1 LPALRERQDIERIIH
16 KLHRRHRSSPQTLCT
31 ELLAQLMRYDWP
43 GNLRELDNLMQV
55 ACLMAEGEVVLEIN
69 HLPDYLAQKLMDLA
83 FEPQTLTDVVDTETT
98 AYPHELA
105 ESSSATIDSLHG
117 TINQNVL
124 QAYHACEGNVSQC
137 AKRLGISR
145 NALYRKLKQLGIKD

>member
-1 LPALRERQDIERIIH
+1 MRLPALRERQDIERIIH
-16 KLHRRHRSSPQTLCT
+16 KLHRRHRSGPQTLCA

-83 FEPQTLTDVVDTETT
+83 FEPHTLTEVVEAETT
-98 AYPHELA
+98 AHPHELA
-105 ESSSATIDSLHG
+105 ESSSATS
-117 TINQNVL
+117 TRSM
-124 QAYHACEGNVSQC
+124 EP
-137 AKRLGISR
+137 
-145 NALYRKLKQLGIKD
+145 